1 LSDKIRILGLMINAR
16 HGVRH
21 EEKTLTQPFE
31 IDVEITLDLSKSA
44 ESDKLE
50 DTVDY
55 SIVVS
60 VVKDVMQGDHCC
72 LIERLAGLIIE
83 RLSEKISE
91 GEITVRVRKPR
102 APIEVPFKT
111 VEVELRREIKR

>member
-1 LSDKIRILGLMINAR
+1 MSDTIRILGLMFNDQ

-31 IDVEITLDLSKSA
+31 VDVEITRDLSRA
-44 ESDKLE
+44 AASDKIE
-50 DTVDY
+50 DTIDY
-55 SIVVS
+55 SLVVS

-72 LIERLAGLIIE
+72 LIERLAGLIID

-91 GEITVRVRKPR
+91 GVITVRVRKPR